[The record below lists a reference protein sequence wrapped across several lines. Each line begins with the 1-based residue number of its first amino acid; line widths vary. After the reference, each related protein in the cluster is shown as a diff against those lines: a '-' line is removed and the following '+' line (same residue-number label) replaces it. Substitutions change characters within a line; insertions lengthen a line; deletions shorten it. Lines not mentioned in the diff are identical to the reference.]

1 MSDVDLASF
10 GIDRLSRDERIE
22 LASAILQSVVETPD
36 KQELP
41 PWLIAE
47 LDRRMDAYEKD
58 PSRSLAWED
67 VKAQL
72 TAKYAE

>member
-1 MSDVDLASF
+1 MSNFDLASF
-10 GIDRLSRDERIE
+10 GIDRLNRDERIE
-22 LASAILQSVVETPD
+22 LASAILQSVVEIPD

-58 PSRSLAWED
+58 PSQARAWDD
-67 VKAQL
+67 VFAEL